1 MTTSARATT
10 EESRRRWLAATWLP
24 IAAVLTATAWGS
36 NQFTPMLLV
45 YHQTLGLGTGTLEA
59 LFGVY
64 ALGLIPG
71 LLIGGPLSDALGRR
85 RVVIPAAGLSLAASV
100 ALVAAGRGPAL
111 LFVGRLLAGV
121 SAGAVFGSGTAWL
134 REILL
139 RETSP
144 RGASPARDHAAATRA
159 VVAMTAGFA
168 LGPLVAGV
176 LAQWSP
182 DPGVVPY
189 LPHIALMIVV
199 LALLSE
205 APETVAIGQR
215 RRVSLALPGVG
226 NARFRRVVTPMAP
239 WVFAA
244 PAVAFALL
252 PSIVGAQRATDGIG
266 LVAAITAL
274 CALAGVLVQPL
285 ARRLDVRA
293 GGNRAATTG
302 LLVLVVGLVLGA
314 EAAHA
319 HQSWLL
325 VPCAIVLGAAY
336 GLCLVAG
343 LVEIQRMAG
352 PDGLAGLTAAYY
364 TLTYLGFA
372 VPYVLTLGSHVAG
385 YPLLLA
391 ITAALALGTALR
403 VRLTSAQAPA

>member
-1 MTTSARATT
+1 MTASARATT

-215 RRVSLALPGVG
+215 RRVSLALP
-226 NARFRRVVTPMAP
+226 ASAMR
-239 WVFAA
+239 
-244 PAVAFALL
+244 AFA
-252 PSIVGAQRATDGIG
+252 
-266 LVAAITAL
+266 
-274 CALAGVLVQPL
+274 
-285 ARRLDVRA
+285 
-293 GGNRAATTG
+293 
-302 LLVLVVGLVLGA
+302 
-314 EAAHA
+314 
-319 HQSWLL
+319 
-325 VPCAIVLGAAY
+325 
-336 GLCLVAG
+336 
-343 LVEIQRMAG
+343 
-352 PDGLAGLTAAYY
+352 
-364 TLTYLGFA
+364 
-372 VPYVLTLGSHVAG
+372 GS
-385 YPLLLA
+385 
-391 ITAALALGTALR
+391 
-403 VRLTSAQAPA
+403 